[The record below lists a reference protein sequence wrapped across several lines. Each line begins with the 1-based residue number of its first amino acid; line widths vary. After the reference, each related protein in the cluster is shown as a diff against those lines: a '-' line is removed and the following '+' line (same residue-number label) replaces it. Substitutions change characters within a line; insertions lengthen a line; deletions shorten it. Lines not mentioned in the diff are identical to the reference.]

1 MGIQYGNGLTMN
13 YTYDPTSR
21 ISLAQLNNTST
32 HTTFLRLAYTYNS
45 TGTVASV
52 IGQVNQAKVNE
63 QYRYDPLWRLVYSN
77 ITSQGVNAL
86 ISYSLDNVGN
96 RLSQTANGT
105 TTNYSYNSANNELTS
120 AGTTSYSYDA
130 NGNLLSRTM
139 GSARWTYA
147 WDVANHLLKVGNGT
161 TQGRYAY
168 DGNGRMLESI
178 EASQNTYFA
187 YMGTATLWKNGT
199 DYIYAGTQLVAFTS
213 DNLGYRTPRYYHTD
227 ALGSVRLMT
236 KDDATVWY
244 TNGYQ
249 PYGQDNGNPNC
260 PSCPTSPPIKFTGK
274 PYSPGTGLYY
284 YYHRWY
290 DPATGRFVSVDP
302 RPGSLSSPQSLNPYI
317 YVTDSPVNNIDPAGE
332 WGFDSLVSA
341 VSNVF
346 KPIANTVSSIGSAA
360 LAVTTSAVNNVAS
373 VAASVTNTLV
383 ATTIST
389 TTTLTNVAKAGL
401 VKAADT
407 LASAGAGRS

>member
-1 MGIQYGNGLTMN
+1 
-13 YTYDPTSR
+13 
-21 ISLAQLNNTST
+21 
-32 HTTFLRLAYTYNS
+32 
-45 TGTVASV
+45 
-52 IGQVNQAKVNE
+52 
-63 QYRYDPLWRLVYSN
+63 
-77 ITSQGVNAL
+77 
-86 ISYSLDNVGN
+86 
-96 RLSQTANGT
+96 
-105 TTNYSYNSANNELTS
+105 
-120 AGTTSYSYDA
+120 
-130 NGNLLSRTM
+130 
-139 GSARWTYA
+139 
-147 WDVANHLLKVGNGT
+147 
-161 TQGRYAY
+161 
-168 DGNGRMLESI
+168 
-178 EASQNTYFA
+178 
-187 YMGTATLWKNGT
+187 
-199 DYIYAGTQLVAFTS
+199 
-213 DNLGYRTPRYYHTD
+213 
-227 ALGSVRLMT
+227 
-236 KDDATVWY
+236 
-244 TNGYQ
+244 
-249 PYGQDNGNPNC
+249 
-260 PSCPTSPPIKFTGK
+260 
-274 PYSPGTGLYY
+274 LYY